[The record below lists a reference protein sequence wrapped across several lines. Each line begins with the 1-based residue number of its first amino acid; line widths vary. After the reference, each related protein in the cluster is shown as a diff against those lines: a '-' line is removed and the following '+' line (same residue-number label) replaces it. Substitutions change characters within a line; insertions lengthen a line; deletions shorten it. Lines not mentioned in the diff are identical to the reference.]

1 MNGSTGSAPMALGCS
16 RTSLRKAIGVGVKN
30 TPERVVQ
37 SLWRSQ
43 SKGLRELQFW
53 VYEEGEELELQ
64 ARQHTSLS
72 HPPSTSRWNRNKRD

>member
-1 MNGSTGSAPMALGCS
+1 MALGCS

-43 SKGLRELQFW
+43 SKGLRELQLW
-53 VYEEGEELELQ
+53 VNEEGEELELQ
-64 ARQHTSLS
+64 AC
-72 HPPSTSRWNRNKRD
+72 